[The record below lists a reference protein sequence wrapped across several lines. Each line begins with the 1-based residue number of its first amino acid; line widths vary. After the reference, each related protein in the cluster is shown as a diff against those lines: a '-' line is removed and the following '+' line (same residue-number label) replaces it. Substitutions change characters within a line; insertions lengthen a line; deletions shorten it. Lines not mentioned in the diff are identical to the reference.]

1 MARAKLTAMAS
12 EWVKKGPRKA
22 EEALEGEKQRMTVYV
37 SKKASRLLWE
47 RRVETG
53 VPVSRT
59 IEDLV
64 VRELSGN
71 KYKTVDNQR

>member
-1 MARAKLTAMAS
+1 MAS

>member
-12 EWVKKGPRKA
+12 EWVKKGTGRPK
-22 EEALEGEKQRMTVYV
+22 EVPEATKHRLTVYL

-47 RRVETG
+47 RRVKTG
-53 VPVSRT
+53 IPLSRT

-64 VRELSGN
+64 IRELSLKKN
-71 KYKTVDNQR
+71 KTND

>member
-22 EEALEGEKQRMTVYV
+22 EETPGGGKQRMTVYV

-53 VPVSRT
+53 APVSRT

-64 VRELSGN
+64 VRELGGN
-71 KYKTVDNQR
+71 KYKTVANQ

>member
-12 EWVKKGPRKA
+12 EWVKNDTGRPKTKPKT
-22 EEALEGEKQRMTVYV
+22 EKHPLTVYL
-37 SKKASRLLWE
+37 SKKASQLLWQ

-53 VPVSRT
+53 IPLSRT

-64 VRELSGN
+64 VRELSG
-71 KYKTVDNQR
+71 KKSKTVDNQ

>member
-1 MARAKLTAMAS
+1 MARAKLTAMAT

-22 EEALEGEKQRMTVYV
+22 EEAPEGVKQRLTVYV
-37 SKKASRLLWE
+37 SKRASRLLWE

-64 VRELSGN
+64 VKELSGN

>member
-12 EWVKKGPRKA
+12 EWVKKGTGRPKVRPKT
-22 EEALEGEKQRMTVYV
+22 EKHPLTVYL

-53 VPVSRT
+53 IPLSRT

-71 KYKTVDNQR
+71 KSKTLVNQQ

>member
-12 EWVKKGPRKA
+12 EWAKKGTGRPK
-22 EEALEGEKQRMTVYV
+22 EVPEATKHRLTVYL

-47 RRVETG
+47 RRGKTG
-53 VPVSRT
+53 IPLSRT

-64 VRELSGN
+64 IRELSLKKN
-71 KYKTVDNQR
+71 KTND

>member
-1 MARAKLTAMAS
+1 MI
-12 EWVKKGPRKA
+12 
-22 EEALEGEKQRMTVYV
+22 
-37 SKKASRLLWE
+37 

-64 VRELSGN
+64 VRELSVN
-71 KYKTVDNQR
+71 KYKTVVNQ

>member
-1 MARAKLTAMAS
+1 MARAKLTAMAT

-22 EEALEGEKQRMTVYV
+22 EEAPEGVKQRLTVYV
-37 SKKASRLLWE
+37 SKRASRLLWE

-64 VRELSGN
+64 VKELSGN
-71 KYKTVDNQR
+71 KYKTVVSQ

>member
-1 MARAKLTAMAS
+1 MARAKLTAMAT

-22 EEALEGEKQRMTVYV
+22 EEAPEGAKQRLTVYV

-64 VRELSGN
+64 VKELSGN
-71 KYKTVDNQR
+71 KYKTVVNQ

>member
-12 EWVKKGPRKA
+12 EWVKKGTGRLKMTPDEDKHR
-22 EEALEGEKQRMTVYV
+22 LTVYL

-47 RRVETG
+47 RRVKTG
-53 VPVSRT
+53 IPLSRT

-64 VRELSGN
+64 VKELSLKNN
-71 KYKTVDNQR
+71 KN

>member
-12 EWVKKGPRKA
+12 EWVKKGSGRPKMTPDEDKHR
-22 EEALEGEKQRMTVYV
+22 LTVYL

-47 RRVETG
+47 RRVKTG
-53 VPVSRT
+53 IPLSRT

-64 VRELSGN
+64 VRELSENKHKVVGN
-71 KYKTVDNQR
+71 Q